1 MAEGPSTK
9 LRHVTNTI
17 CGGMIIVCRILQNEP
32 ERSFAKALKK
42 NTLLL
47 MREYVLFTSV
57 NVALHRLVCCRLT
70 FYKTAFS
77 VFNANIS
84 CHLIE

>member
-9 LRHVTNTI
+9 LRHVTNTA
-17 CGGMIIVCRILQNEP
+17 CGGVIIVCTVLQNEP
-32 ERSFAKALKK
+32 ERSFVKALKK

-57 NVALHRLVCCRLT
+57 NVVLHRLVCCGLT
-70 FYKTAFS
+70 VGKA
-77 VFNANIS
+77 
-84 CHLIE
+84 

>member
-9 LRHVTNTI
+9 LRHVTNTLFE
-17 CGGMIIVCRILQNEP
+17 GMIIVCRILQNEP
-32 ERSFAKALKK
+32 ECSFAKALKK

-57 NVALHRLVCCRLT
+57 NVVLHRLVCCGLTVCRL
-70 FYKTAFS
+70 S
-77 VFNANIS
+77 
-84 CHLIE
+84 

>member
-1 MAEGPSTK
+1 MAEGPSNK
-9 LRHVTNTI
+9 LRHITNTV

-47 MREYVLFTSV
+47 NEGICIIHIRECGATQACVL
-57 NVALHRLVCCRLT
+57 
-70 FYKTAFS
+70 
-77 VFNANIS
+77 
-84 CHLIE
+84 